1 MEEKISIPPLETI
14 MYTGIS
20 GERVEVEDN
29 FIFFSRV
36 NLMGVN
42 GELTVVNE
50 SVARGVN
57 RTIDLPVSW
66 AVWQSAYMPDFGR
79 VRKQRRP

>member
-1 MEEKISIPPLETI
+1 
-14 MYTGIS
+14 MY
-20 GERVEVEDN
+20 
-29 FIFFSRV
+29 F
-36 NLMGVN
+36 LLGVN

-57 RTIDLPVSW
+57 RTIDLPLSW
-66 AVWQSAYMPDFGR
+66 AVWHSAYMPDFGR